1 MNTYF
6 RLCKIAIF
14 SEVQSLQLKFPRV
27 IVSFRAKFSGIL
39 LFILSIVSIIMSF
52 RLFLSTLNVLVDI
65 VPSE

>member
-1 MNTYF
+1 MDTKF

-39 LFILSIVSIIMSF
+39 LFMLSIVSINMSF
-52 RLFLSTLNVLVDI
+52 RQSLNVLVDI